1 MTETSTQDGVL
12 AVVLDRF
19 EKFKLPRA
27 LDIKAKVD
35 QGEKLVDSDMELL
48 EGVMRDAAEIQR
60 FIDKRPDLQ
69 PLYARATGLYS
80 EIIAKALEN
89 EQKS

>member
-1 MTETSTQDGVL
+1 MNEASTQNGVL

-27 LDIKAKVD
+27 LDIKTKVD
-35 QGEKLVDSDMELL
+35 QGETLEDSDLKFL
-48 EGVMRDAAEIQR
+48 EGVMRDAAEIRR
-60 FIDKRPDLQ
+60 FVDERPDLQ
-69 PLYARATGLYS
+69 PLYARATALYS